1 MRSYVRDNTRLL
13 LTYPG
18 LSDLR
23 KNVTQTLYPSIDGLC
38 VNIESINSFGG
49 LLGIEVEVRVE
60 HISIKQR
67 PSGCNAQVVR
77 KLAFPFL

>member
-1 MRSYVRDNTRLL
+1 
-13 LTYPG
+13 
-18 LSDLR
+18 
-23 KNVTQTLYPSIDGLC
+23 